1 METKRRKELKRI
13 FNKLEGLK
21 ESLQTVHDEEYLAMN
36 KLIELNGH
44 VPATLLNESNRMDE
58 AIDRL
63 DGCLD
68 SLNDTL
74 GDK

>member
-1 METKRRKELKRI
+1 LETKRRKELKRI